1 MNLTNNVL
9 VDVKYYSFEY
19 RDTNHS
25 IFRGKVKAVSYGNLY
40 TQLESLLYNRYRRK
54 KDVSDVVLVEISK
67 ELFDAE

>member
-25 IFRGKVKAVSYGNLY
+25 IFRGKVKAISYGNLY

-67 ELFDAE
+67 EVFDAE

>member
-25 IFRGKVKAVSYGNLY
+25 IFRGKVKAISYGNLY
-40 TQLESLLYNRYRRK
+40 TQLESLLHNRYRRK

-67 ELFDAE
+67 EVFDAE